1 MATLYEVTDV
11 SKGRTM
17 AHSKYLSG
25 LNTEQREQLEHR
37 LHKRQGG
44 RCFICDELIDLLLHK
59 GQLDIDHIDPLIKDG
74 LDSENNFALTH
85 ASCNRSKGASNL
97 EVARRLA
104 EFEKLQEQA
113 TKHGQRGA
121 NLGDVLEKYGGAK
134 ALLRLRREDDR
145 VELSFG
151 EVGDNKIRTFP
162 LLHDKLSGMN
172 TIFASVPLEYLH
184 HDDRINPRSIGSS
197 IRGLIEEFLSKNPQ
211 LHVALAWWAPQQDG
225 AGPVKVFDG
234 QHKAAAQILLGIKEL
249 PVRIFVEPDIN
260 VLLDANT
267 NAGGKLRQVAFDVAI
282 MRHLGSTLYLER
294 INQYRKMRGL
304 ATDNYSF
311 SEADLVKFFRGE
323 SREMARYIIDS
334 QRDAATHDPSNK
346 LLEFVEWAGKGA
358 DRPLAYN
365 SIERSFF
372 KEFLYKKA
380 LDSAIDE
387 GIEQG
392 RNPRVLEREQLIK
405 LMSIFADVFFVNS
418 WDPEI
423 GGNKIENKVLHGE
436 TIPERH
442 LRAWRVARE
451 EVLSNILAWVR
462 LVIEYHFAFN
472 AQMLDKERLLHQSLP
487 DTLWDRITKFLQSV
501 AALPCWIDKQLGTTV
516 FGPKQN
522 LDYWE
527 KVFKTGKTPSGIQI
541 LACPLDLNQM
551 IQGPKAGGQ

>member
-1 MATLYEVTDV
+1 
-11 SKGRTM
+11 M

-25 LNTEQREQLEHR
+25 LNVEQRAQLEHR
-37 LHKRQGG
+37 LHDRQKG
-44 RCFICDELIDLLLHK
+44 RCFICDERIDFILHK

-121 NLGDVLEKYGGAK
+121 NLGDVLEKHGGAK

-145 VELSFG
+145 VELSFS
-151 EVGDNKIRTFP
+151 EVGDNKIHTFP
-162 LLHDKLSGMN
+162 LLHDKLSGMD
-172 TIFASVPLEYLH
+172 TFFASVPLEYLH

-211 LHVALAWWAPQQDG
+211 LHVGLAWWAPQQDG
-225 AGPVKVFDG
+225 AGYLKVFDG

-267 NAGGKLRQVAFDVAI
+267 NAGGKLHQIAFDSAV
-282 MRHLGSTLYLER
+282 MRHLGSTLYAER
-294 INQYRKMRGL
+294 VNQYRTMRGL
-304 ATDNYSF
+304 AVDDYSF

-334 QRDAATHDPSNK
+334 QRDAATHDSSNK

-380 LDSAIDE
+380 LDSPIDQ
-387 GIEQG
+387 GMEQG
-392 RNPRVLEREQLIK
+392 KNPRVLERQQLIK
-405 LMSIFADVFFVNS
+405 LMSIFADVFFVTS

-436 TIPERH
+436 TIPEPH

-462 LVIEYHFAFN
+462 LVIEHYFAFT
-472 AQMLDKERLLHQSLP
+472 AQMLDKERLLHQPLP
-487 DTLWDRITKFLQSV
+487 DTLWDRITKFLESV

-541 LACPLDLNQM
+541 LTRPLDLNQM

>member
-1 MATLYEVTDV
+1 MLLYL
-11 SKGRTM
+11 SKGIAM
-17 AHSKYLSG
+17 AHSQYLSG
-25 LNTEQREQLEHR
+25 LNTEQREQLERR
-37 LHKRQGG
+37 LHERQVG

-85 ASCNRSKGASNL
+85 AHCNRSKGASNL

-104 EFEKLQEQA
+104 EFEKLQQEA
-113 TKHGQRGA
+113 KKHGQRGA
-121 NLGDVLEKYGGAK
+121 DLGDVLERHGGAK

-145 VELSFG
+145 VELSFV
-151 EVGDNKIRTFP
+151 EVGDHIIRTFP
-162 LLHDKLSGMN
+162 LLHDKLSGMD
-172 TIFASVPLEYLH
+172 TFFASVPLEYLH
-184 HDDRINPRSIGSS
+184 HDDRINPRPIGSN

-211 LHVALAWWAPQQDG
+211 LHVGLAWWAPEQDG

-234 QHKAAAQILLGIKEL
+234 QHKAAAQILLGIREL
-249 PVRIFVEPDIN
+249 PVRIFVQPDTN

-304 ATDNYSF
+304 ADDNYSF
-311 SEADLVKFFRGE
+311 SEEDLVRFFRGE

-334 QRDAATHDPSNK
+334 QRDSITHDSSNK
-346 LLEFVEWAGKGA
+346 LREFVEWSGKGA
-358 DRPLAYN
+358 DHPLAYN
-365 SIERSFF
+365 SIERSFY

-380 LDSAIDE
+380 LDSPLDE
-387 GIEQG
+387 GMEQG
-392 RNPRVLEREQLIK
+392 RNPRDLERRQLIR

-418 WDPEI
+418 WDPEK
-423 GGNKIENKVLHGE
+423 GGNKIENRLQHGE
-436 TIPERH
+436 IIPAPH

-451 EVLSNILAWVR
+451 EVLSNILTWVR

-501 AALPCWIDKQLGTTV
+501 AALPCWIDKPLGTTV

-527 KVFKTGKTPSGIQI
+527 KVFKTGKAPSGIQI
-541 LACPLDLNQM
+541 LASPFDLNQM
-551 IQGPKAGGQ
+551 IQGPKAGGQS